1 MNYSKMLLATAAVGA
16 LVAAAAPA
24 EASAKAKKPSASA
37 SQSSEIDMLKAQI
50 EALKARLDAQDAA
63 NAQAQSAAQ
72 ETAAQAAAAQAAAV
86 QAQASADDVKKT
98 ADKAAKDTGSLAKLV
113 DGIKDTKISGRM
125 YFNISSESEKTN
137 GTKPVS
143 GGGFQIKR
151 FYIGIDHKF
160 SPIFAGNVTMDID
173 NVIGNNNSNLVGKG
187 FYVKKAYLQ
196 AKFRPE
202 LMVRLGASDTPW
214 IPYAEG
220 IYGYRHL
227 EKTITDLNSFGT
239 SADWGV
245 HVSGDIAGG
254 IISYAVA
261 AVDGAGYRNPQFS
274 KSIDLEGRVSVAYKG
289 FNAAIGGYTGKLGKN
304 TQTNQLANINFRTAS
319 RFNALLAYKGKLSD
333 IDFTLGG
340 EYFTAKN
347 YSTNTA
353 NFRTSPVAAPSDKA
367 EGYSLFA
374 SVTPVKQWS
383 VFGRYDYLKPNDDT
397 RATRKG
403 KYYNFGVQYSPAKIV
418 DLALM
423 FKHYTA
429 EDGYRLGDLQG
440 TNVLPDLDRT
450 RNEFGLFG
458 QFRW

>member
-1 MNYSKMLLATAAVGA
+1 MNTSKMLLATVAVGA
-16 LVAAAAPA
+16 MIAAAPV
-24 EASAKAKKPSASA
+24 EASAKAKSTST
-37 SQSSEIDMLKAQI
+37 QSSEIEMLKAQI

-63 NAQAQSAAQ
+63 NAQAQAAVQ
-72 ETAAQAAAAQAAAV
+72 QSAAQAAAAQAAAD
-86 QAQASADDVKKT
+86 QAAASVADVKKT
-98 ADKAAKDTGSLAKLV
+98 ADKAAKDSSSLAKLV
-113 DGIKDTKISGRM
+113 DGVKDTKISGRM
-125 YFNISSESEKTN
+125 YFNISGETEKTN
-137 GTKPVS
+137 GTKPVN
-143 GGGFQIKR
+143 GHGFAIKR

-202 LMVRLGASDTPW
+202 LMVRLGAADTPW
-214 IPYAEG
+214 VPYAEG

-227 EKTITDLNSFGT
+227 EKVIADLHGFGT

-245 HVSGDIAGG
+245 HVGGDIAGG
-254 IISYAVA
+254 LISYAVA
-261 AVDGAGYRNPQFS
+261 AVDGAGYRDPKFS
-274 KSIDLEGRVSVAYKG
+274 KTVDLEGRVSLNYKG
-289 FNAAIGGYTGKLGKN
+289 INAAVGGYTGKLGNN
-304 TQTNQLANINFRTAS
+304 TQANQLANTFYRTAT

-347 YSTNTA
+347 WKIKTTA
-353 NFRTSPVAAPSDKA
+353 AEDKA
-367 EGYSLFA
+367 EGYSFFA

-383 VFGRYDYLKPNDDT
+383 VFGRYDYIKPNKDT
-397 RATRKG
+397 KPTKKG
-403 KYYNFGVQYSPAKIV
+403 EYFNVGVQYSPAKIV

-423 FKHYTA
+423 YKHYTG
-429 EDGYRLGDLQG
+429 ENGFTGGDLK
-440 TNVLPDLDRT
+440 TASIAPDTESKRD
-450 RNEFGLFG
+450 EFGLFG